1 MAAKMG
7 QKCITPYLVVYDD
20 DDVVVVNHNHHHSG
34 YGLRVGALVNFMFW
48 LSITHMLRQTG
59 YIFFLH
65 ITGIFNWSIIMDLMY
80 FPPKSGKSK

>member
-1 MAAKMG
+1 MGCMAAKMG
-7 QKCITPYLVVYDD
+7 QKCITPYFVQMTGGFMVVYDD

-48 LSITHMLRQTG
+48 LSITYMLRQTG

-65 ITGIFNWSIIMDLMY
+65 ITGIFNC
-80 FPPKSGKSK
+80 P

>member
-7 QKCITPYLVVYDD
+7 QKCITPYFVQMTGGFMVVYDV

-48 LSITHMLRQTG
+48 LSITYMLRQTG

-65 ITGIFNWSIIMDLMY
+65 ITGIFNC
-80 FPPKSGKSK
+80 P